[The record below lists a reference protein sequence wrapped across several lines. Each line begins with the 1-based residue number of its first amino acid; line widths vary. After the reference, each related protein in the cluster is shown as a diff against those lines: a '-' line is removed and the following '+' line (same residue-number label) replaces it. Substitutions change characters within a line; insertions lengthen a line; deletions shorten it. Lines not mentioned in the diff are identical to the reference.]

1 MSYTHI
7 DCKSICVAVIPTSLS
22 VFKNTSLA
30 VITETQG
37 VWSNITAFYCC
48 GWMSLSRVKPHQW
61 SRSISAH
68 WLSKHLSLCR
78 KDSVRLMGGRQ
89 AGRQIEGLSGISLF
103 LLGEAFHQ
111 LQLLHWFPLL
121 IDGDELQRSTGI
133 KNEASPNWFKSVT
146 PT

>member
-1 MSYTHI
+1 MSYTHN
-7 DCKSICVAVIPTSLS
+7 DYKSICVAVIPTPLS
-22 VFKNTSLA
+22 VLKIPFWLLSQKARVCELIEQLSTVVDGCPWAGWNPTSGA
-30 VITETQG
+30 E
-37 VWSNITAFYCC
+37 AF
-48 GWMSLSRVKPHQW
+48 PHTDCQ
-61 SRSISAH
+61 SILVCAERILLD
-68 WLSKHLSLCR
+68 WW
-78 KDSVRLMGGRQ
+78 GQTGRQ
-89 AGRQIEGLSGISLF
+89 TDPGSVWHFFF

>member
-1 MSYTHI
+1 
-7 DCKSICVAVIPTSLS
+7 
-22 VFKNTSLA
+22 
-30 VITETQG
+30 
-37 VWSNITAFYCC
+37 
-48 GWMSLSRVKPHQW
+48 
-61 SRSISAH
+61 
-68 WLSKHLSLCR
+68 
-78 KDSVRLMGGRQ
+78 MGGRQ

-111 LQLLHWFPLL
+111 LQLLYWFPLL